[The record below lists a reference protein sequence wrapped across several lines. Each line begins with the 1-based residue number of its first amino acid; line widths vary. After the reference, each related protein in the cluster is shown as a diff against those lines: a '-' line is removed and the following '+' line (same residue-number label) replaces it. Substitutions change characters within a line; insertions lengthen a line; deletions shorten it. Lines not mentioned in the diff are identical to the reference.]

1 MKKLKLRK
9 WVKYLIL
16 AILNSIVIINL
27 PSILRTT
34 DTVNNYRFNILVIA
48 TIIFINSIY
57 IYKIEVK

>member
-9 WVKYLIL
+9 WVKYSIL
-16 AILNSIVIINL
+16 AILNLIVIINL
-27 PSILRTT
+27 PSIIRTA

-48 TIIFINSIY
+48 TIIFINSLY